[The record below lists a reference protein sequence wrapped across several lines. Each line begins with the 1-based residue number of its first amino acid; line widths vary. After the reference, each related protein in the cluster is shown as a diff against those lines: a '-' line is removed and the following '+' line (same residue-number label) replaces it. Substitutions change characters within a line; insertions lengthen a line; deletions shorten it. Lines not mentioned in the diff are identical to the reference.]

1 MRSRIEK
8 GMDGMAI
15 NAPRGTQDV
24 LPADSYKWKFL
35 ENLLLE
41 TAALYGFSEIRTPAF
56 EQMDLFQRGVGDTTD
71 VVQKEMFEVKGQKG
85 TDVFALKPEGTAGVV
100 RAALQGGL
108 LNDSLPLKAC
118 YVTPCFRHERP
129 QAGRLR
135 EFHQFGCEVLGPQ
148 APAADAELIA
158 MMSHMLKLLEVKGVE
173 LNINSIG
180 CKACRGEY
188 HKALREYFGG
198 HKDQLCPTC
207 LERLDKNP
215 MRLLD
220 CKNPECA
227 EIGKSAPVVL
237 DYLCDECKEHFEEVK
252 SRLTAMGIPFRVNP
266 KIVRGLDYY
275 TKTVFEFITTQIGAQ
290 GTICGGGRY
299 DGLVEELGGKPT
311 PALGFAM
318 GLERMLMVLEAQNTQ
333 LPKPRQCDLYIG
345 SMGKEANRKA
355 GEITDRLRAEGFY
368 VEYDL
373 MDRSVK
379 AQMKYANKLG
389 ARMSMILGDNELS
402 TGKAALKD
410 MATGEQK
417 EIAFEADLMNL
428 LYDAMLA
435 READEL
441 AGQIGPDAFQR
452 IMGLESGE
460 KKA

>member
-299 DGLVEELGGKPT
+299 DGLVEELGGKPA

-410 MATGEQK
+410 MTTGEQK

>member
-299 DGLVEELGGKPT
+299 DGLVEELGGKPA

-410 MATGEQK
+410 MTTGEQK

-452 IMGLESGE
+452 IMGLETC
-460 KKA
+460 

>member
-1 MRSRIEK
+1 
-8 GMDGMAI
+8 MAI